1 MIATIA
7 KTDSGTDANITFAV
21 VTSAKVDDATQTDVT
36 ELEWFKIYED
46 GLTVTSTSASNGKA
60 APRQR
65 QRHEWAADRLIANK
79 GKVSFTIPP
88 CIASGHYL
96 LRHEII
102 GASSAR
108 ALRSARGTDGGC
120 GV

>member
-1 MIATIA
+1 MP
-7 KTDSGTDANITFAV
+7 
-21 VTSAKVDDATQTDVT
+21 DATQTDVT
-36 ELEWFKIYED
+36 GLKWFKIYED
-46 GLTVTSTSASNGKA
+46 GMTVTSTSASNGKA

-102 GASSAR
+102 GALPSRPVSTAPSPLSR
-108 ALRSARGTDGGC
+108 HGYTD
-120 GV
+120 